1 MLIDIHRHL
10 DGNIS
15 AQTILDLGRQFNIQL
30 PADNLQDLRPH
41 VQVITRAPDLV
52 SFLQKLDWG
61 VKVLADLDACRRVA
75 YENVEDLQR
84 LGVRYAELRF
94 SPYYMSMTHG
104 LPIAGVVE
112 AVVDGV
118 RAGSRDLSIP
128 VNLIGIMSR
137 TFGLDN
143 CRSELEAILTQRDNI
158 VAVDLA
164 GDEKGW
170 PAPMFKEHFQRA
182 RAAGMAITVHAGEA
196 DGPASVWSAIKD
208 LGATRIGHGVR
219 AIEDRELVDFL
230 VREQIGLEVCLS
242 SNVLTNTVPD
252 LSQHP
257 AKQLLEAG
265 VLLCLNSDDPA
276 VQGCDI
282 DYEFASAASEAGFST
297 ADIKQL
303 QANALRMAW
312 VSPAEKWQ
320 LRQANN

>member
-10 DGNIS
+10 DGNIR
-15 AQTILDLGRQFNIQL
+15 AQTILELGNKFNIEL
-30 PADNLQDLRPH
+30 PADNLDDLRPH

-52 SFLQKLDWG
+52 SFLSKLDWG

-75 YENVEDLQR
+75 YENVEDLHQ
-84 LGVRYAELRF
+84 LGAGYAELRF
-94 SPYYMSMTHG
+94 SPYYMSMTHE

-112 AVVDGV
+112 AVIDGV
-118 RAGSRDLSIP
+118 RAGSREFQLP

-137 TFGLDN
+137 TFGLDK
-143 CRSELEAILTQRDNI
+143 CAAELDAILAHRDDI

-170 PAPMFKEHFQRA
+170 PAPLFQEHFDRA
-182 RAAGMAITVHAGEA
+182 RAAGMAVTVHAGEA
-196 DGPASVWSAIKD
+196 DGPKSVWRAIKD

-219 AIEDRELVDFL
+219 SIEDPGLVDFL

-257 AKQLLEAG
+257 AKQLLDAG

-282 DYEFASAASEAGFST
+282 DYEFTSAALEAGFS
-297 ADIKQL
+297 ADDIDKL

-312 VSPAEKWQ
+312 LSPAEKWRLAQ
-320 LRQANN
+320 S